1 MTTSIQRGC
10 GGTAAGGAL
19 LLPSP
24 REGLPLLS
32 VQDGCGTAGSSHV
45 HYLQPSHMVRE
56 TAPPTPPSLAVLPS
70 HMVRETAPPTPPSLA
85 VLSLQVRAPSRKNSV
100 VGTRGP
106 ERKGGTE
113 AHRRPGAGS
122 SARQQAGA
130 GARGAVSPCSPAPT
144 RPYFPKLPR
153 GDTRPGYM
161 RRAEKPMC
169 AF

>member
-45 HYLQPSHMVRE
+45 HYLQ
-56 TAPPTPPSLAVLPS
+56 PS

>member
-32 VQDGCGTAGSSHV
+32 VQDGCGTAGSSRV
-45 HYLQPSHMVRE
+45 HYLQQ
-56 TAPPTPPSLAVLPS
+56 S

-161 RRAEKPMC
+161 RRAEKAMC